1 MGTKIKKWGNSA
13 AVRLSAATLSTAGL
27 AIGDEIEFVPRD
39 GVIELRRSR
48 RIPSVKELFEAAA
61 KMGPL
66 VQPEIV
72 DWGPDRGAEII
83 DDEYSRGEITFDD
96 LMKDQDAAE

>member
-1 MGTKIKKWGNSA
+1 MGTKIRKWGNSA
-13 AVRLSAATLSTAGL
+13 AVRLPAAAMDTAGL
-27 AIGDEIEFVPRD
+27 AIGDEIEFIPRD

-48 RIPSVKELFEAAA
+48 RIPSVKELFEEAARR
-61 KMGPL
+61 GPL
-66 VQPEIV
+66 VQPETI

-96 LMKDQDAAE
+96 LVKDRDAAE